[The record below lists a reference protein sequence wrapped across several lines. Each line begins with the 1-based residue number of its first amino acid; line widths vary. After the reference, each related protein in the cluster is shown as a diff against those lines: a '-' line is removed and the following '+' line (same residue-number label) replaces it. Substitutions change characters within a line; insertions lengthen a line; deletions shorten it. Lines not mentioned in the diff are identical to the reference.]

1 MGYNISDLGGETTG
15 AFDDWAATLDLSDP
29 SATTVSGDFSV
40 VPIFG
45 GTPSEATDGYTFSA
59 LSDPT
64 FGSLTFN
71 TTDGTYTFTVDRDAV
86 FSSGT
91 DQVVSFTVTGQSG
104 TSSDTDTVVITIL
117 ICVARGTMIDT
128 LDGPVPVEDLEKG
141 DQVITVDRGPQTV
154 RWIGS
159 RKVTKADLLADP
171 SMYPVCIC
179 KDALGEGR
187 PNRDLH
193 VTQNHRV
200 YLEDWRAELLFG
212 EPQVLAPAKSLL
224 NDKSIF
230 RDRSVTSVEYFH
242 VLFDDH
248 NVIFTN
254 GAPTESLHPGLYLV
268 STLTEES
275 REELIRL
282 LPELQDP
289 DTYGST
295 ARYGLK
301 PWEATL
307 LQSSDSEVWN

>member
-1 MGYNISDLGGETTG
+1 
-15 AFDDWAATLDLSDP
+15 
-29 SATTVSGDFSV
+29 
-40 VPIFG
+40 
-45 GTPSEATDGYTFSA
+45 
-59 LSDPT
+59 
-64 FGSLTFN
+64 
-71 TTDGTYTFTVDRDAV
+71 
-86 FSSGT
+86 
-91 DQVVSFTVTGQSG
+91 
-104 TSSDTDTVVITIL
+104 
-117 ICVARGTMIDT
+117 MIDT

-141 DQVITVDRGPQTV
+141 DRVITVDRGPQTV

-179 KDALGEGR
+179 KDALGGGR

-200 YLEDWRAELLFG
+200 YLEDWRAERLFG

-289 DTYGST
+289 NTYGPT
-295 ARYGLK
+295 VRYGLK

-307 LQSSDSEVWN
+307 LQSSDIEVWK